1 MAPSG
6 HCAVFSCSGFRGNN
20 YDKSSKGAIFGPF
33 RPFYYFSRLEISFA
47 FLFQNDWLAWEVSY
61 ERKSFFSD
69 VLSTGWQST
78 VWIRRGFMWRRE
90 ILQNIPILNTG
101 NIPLTT
107 SNRQLQQVISERVG
121 LSFNLAYFH
130 TLGLIVQHKTFFF

>member
-20 YDKSSKGAIFGPF
+20 YDKSSKGAIFVPF

-69 VLSTGWQST
+69 VLSRELESEMR
-78 VWIRRGFMWRRE
+78 VRRSYKWKRE
-90 ILQNIPILNTG
+90 IHRTSLREKDPLQLEIYSGGARMVL
-101 NIPLTT
+101 
-107 SNRQLQQVISERVG
+107 SCAISIGEQDELLFYPG
-121 LSFNLAYFH
+121 
-130 TLGLIVQHKTFFF
+130 